1 MLSHFFST
9 LTHFDQE
16 RNMKTV
22 KLLAIVSALVLTSPV
37 YAAGDAQAG
46 AKKSVAC
53 VSCHGNAS
61 FPGIF
66 PIVQLAGRDADKLTI
81 KTNKYRSGKLISPMM
96 NLAVFGLSD
105 KDVEDISAY
114 YNQLGKPFW
123 PMPGIRGDED
133 IQASAK

>member
-1 MLSHFFST
+1 
-9 LTHFDQE
+9 
-16 RNMKTV
+16 MKTV
-22 KLLAIVSALVLTSPV
+22 KLLAVLSALVFTSQAN
-37 YAAGDAQAG
+37 AAGDAQAG

-66 PIVQLAGRDADKLTI
+66 PIVQLAGRDADKLVT

-96 NLAVFGLSD
+96 NLAVFGLKD
-105 KDVEDISAY
+105 QDVEDIAAF

-133 IQASAK
+133 IQASTK